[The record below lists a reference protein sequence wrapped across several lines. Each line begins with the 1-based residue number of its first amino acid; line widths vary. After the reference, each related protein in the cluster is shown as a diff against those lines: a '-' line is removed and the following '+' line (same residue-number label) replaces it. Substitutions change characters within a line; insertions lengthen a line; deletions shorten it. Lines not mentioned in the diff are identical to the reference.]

1 MDWLL
6 DEEPKCEQRVEREP
20 WKIVIVDDE
29 PEVHKITELALRDF
43 EFENRPLTFINAYDG
58 QSARELFEQ
67 HDDIALVLLD
77 VVMESDDAGLRTV
90 EYLRDQLRN
99 HYTRVVLRTGQP
111 GMAPEHEVISHYD
124 IDGYRAKTELTHESL
139 TQTFYTTL
147 RAYRDLVRMQRYQY
161 GLEAVI
167 RSIAQFNELDDFST
181 FTQSLME
188 QVGAVLNAYRSD
200 LVIQP
205 AEIVSLGHQQQTPRW
220 NIKVDNGT
228 TESNSTQ
235 ELAQQSLKS
244 KQSIFQPPVHAYYH
258 RSAQGTESVF
268 VIQTSDTVE
277 PEGERLLAL
286 FSQNVVLIL
295 ERLLRSEQR
304 N

>member
-6 DEEPKCEQRVEREP
+6 DEEQKCEQQLKRKP

-29 PEVHKITELALRDF
+29 PEIHKITELALRDF
-43 EFENRPLTFINAYDG
+43 EFENRPLQFINAYDG
-58 QSARELFEQ
+58 KSACELFKQ

-90 EYLRDQLRN
+90 EYLRDELGN
-99 HYTRVVLRTGQP
+99 HFTRVVLRTGQP

-147 RAYRDLVRMQRYQY
+147 RAYRDLSRMQRYQH

-167 RSIAQFNELDDFST
+167 RSIAQFNELDDFSS

-205 AEIVSLGHQQQTPRW
+205 AEIVSLGQQQQTTCW
-220 NIKVDNGT
+220 NIKVDNG
-228 TESNSTQ
+228 SNLSDSAQ
-235 ELAQQSLKS
+235 ALAQKSLQA
-244 KQSIFQPPVHAYYH
+244 KQSIFQPPAHAYYH

-268 VIQTSDTVE
+268 VIQTSEAIE
-277 PEGERLLAL
+277 PEGERLLAM

-295 ERLLRSEQR
+295 ERLLRSSQIA
-304 N
+304 